1 MKRTAIRFDRSLINP
16 KGDSVRYL
24 EVSMD
29 SPGPER
35 RSKRK
40 RAPMDLALVIDR
52 SGSMRGEPLAAAREA
67 ARGVAQQLRAKDTL
81 SVVVF
86 DDCVDT
92 LFEGL
97 AMTKAGKTRADAL
110 LAGIHSGGMTCL
122 SDGWLQG
129 AETVAGLGEGEDG
142 RRSQVILLSDGHANQ
157 GILDPRELAEHSAA
171 LRERGVYTTCVG
183 IGDGYSPEQLSVLS
197 ENGGGLLHRA
207 ERPQE
212 IIEVLMG
219 ELDELMNTYAEDIK
233 VDVFLPAHG
242 ILVECV
248 GELPTSRTESGVRCH
263 LGSIIEGRQRHLI
276 LRLTCPRGEPQSSL
290 DFKAR
295 IVFKRPGGSEEVIEL
310 DPASLEFSGSREAL
324 RKQKRDKELSLRVA
338 ELWQSDVVRKASGMN
353 RDGEYREA
361 SRMVRTQLAFFSRYC
376 YGIPGTSK
384 LISELELL
392 QDRVRGELSE
402 RGRKEMHNYAELR
415 RYSKPEHRVH
425 YSPDLDSFM
434 N

>member
-1 MKRTAIRFDRSLINP
+1 MKHTAIRFDRSFINP

-29 SPGPER
+29 APKPGR
-35 RSKRK
+35 NSKRK

-52 SGSMRGEPLAAAREA
+52 SGSMQGEPLAAARKA

-86 DDCVDT
+86 DDSVDI

-97 AMTKAGKTRADAL
+97 SMTKAGKTRADAM

-122 SDGWLQG
+122 SEGWLAG
-129 AETVAGLGEGEDG
+129 AEAVARLGEKD

-171 LRERGVYTTCVG
+171 LRERGVYTPCVG
-183 IGDGYSPEQLSVLS
+183 LGDDYSPEQLSVLS

-219 ELDELMNTYAEDIK
+219 ELHELMNTYAEDIK
-233 VDVFLPAHG
+233 VDVFLPVHG
-242 ILVECV
+242 ILAECV
-248 GELPTSRTESGVRCH
+248 GELPTSRTENGVRCH
-263 LGSIIEGRQRHLI
+263 LGSLTEGRQRHLI
-276 LRLTCPRGEPQSSL
+276 LRLTCPRGEPQSTL

-295 IVFKRPGGSEEVIEL
+295 IAFKRPGGNEEVIEL
-310 DPASLEFSGSREAL
+310 DPSRLEYSTSRDAL
-324 RKQKRDKELSLRVA
+324 RKQARDKKLSLRVA
-338 ELWQSDVVRKASGMN
+338 ELWQSDVVRKAAEMN
-353 RDGEYREA
+353 RYGDYEAA

-376 YGIPGTSK
+376 YGIPGTGK

>member
-81 SVVVF
+81 SVVAF
-86 DDCVDT
+86 DDCVDI

-392 QDRVRGELSE
+392 QDRVRRELSE

>member
-1 MKRTAIRFDRSLINP
+1 MKHTAIRFDRTLINP

-29 SPGPER
+29 APEPDR

-52 SGSMRGEPLAAAREA
+52 SGSMQGEPLAAAREA

-97 AMTKAGKTRADAL
+97 SMTKAGKTRADAM

-122 SDGWLQG
+122 SEGWLEG
-129 AETVAGLGEGEDG
+129 AETVARLGEDG
-142 RRSQVILLSDGHANQ
+142 RRSQVILLSDGHANR
-157 GILDPRELAEHSAA
+157 GITNPRKLAEHSTA

-183 IGDGYSPEQLSVLS
+183 IGDDYSPEQLSVLS

-219 ELDELMNTYAEDIK
+219 ELNELMNTYAEDIK

-242 ILVECV
+242 ILAECV
-248 GELPTSRTESGVRCH
+248 GELPTSRTENGVRCH
-263 LGSIIEGRQRHLI
+263 LGSLIEGRQRHLI

-290 DFKAR
+290 NFKAR
-295 IVFKRPGGSEEVIEL
+295 ITFKRPGGGEEAIEL
-310 DPASLEFSGSREAL
+310 NSARLEFAGSRDSL
-324 RKQKRDKELSLRVA
+324 RKQKRDKKLSLRVA

-353 RDGEYREA
+353 REGEYREA

-392 QDRVRGELSE
+392 QDRVRGEFSE

-425 YSPDLDSFM
+425 YHEDLDSFM

>member
-29 SPGPER
+29 SPEPER

-52 SGSMRGEPLAAAREA
+52 SGSMQGEPLAAAREA

-81 SVVVF
+81 SVVAF
-86 DDCVDT
+86 DDCVDI

-97 AMTKAGKTRADAL
+97 AMTRAGKTRADAL

-129 AETVAGLGEGEDG
+129 AETVARLSEGEEG
-142 RRSQVILLSDGHANQ
+142 RRSQVILLSDGHANR
-157 GILDPRELAEHSAA
+157 GICESRELAEHSAA

-219 ELDELMNTYAEDIK
+219 ELNELMNTYAEDIK

-242 ILVECV
+242 ILAECV

-263 LGSIIEGRQRHLI
+263 LGSLIEGRQRHLI

-295 IVFKRPGGSEEVIEL
+295 IVFKRPGGNEEVIEL

-324 RKQKRDKELSLRVA
+324 RKQKRDKKLSLRVA
-338 ELWQSDVVRKASGMN
+338 ELWQSDVVRKAAEMN
-353 RDGEYREA
+353 RYGDYESA

-425 YSPDLDSFM
+425 YSSDLDSFM